1 MSGIT
6 EAFFSVKIDALPRD
20 AGREFTV
27 GVRSAS
33 NLKGHIQVPGGLDPV
48 FVGFDGQCADQ
59 SKITVPVGKDP
70 HKLVR

>member
-27 GVRSAS
+27 GV
-33 NLKGHIQVPGGLDPV
+33 
-48 FVGFDGQCADQ
+48 
-59 SKITVPVGKDP
+59 
-70 HKLVR
+70 VRFECVRIRPIVNTDSIPS

>member
-33 NLKGHIQVPGGLDPV
+33 NACV
-48 FVGFDGQCADQ
+48 FRPIVNTD
-59 SKITVPVGKDP
+59 SIPS
-70 HKLVR
+70 